1 MSIDDASGAT
11 IQNQRRTALPADPS
25 EDELARHWS
34 LTPADLAVIA
44 ECRGPAHR
52 RRFALQLCMLRAH
65 GHFLDDYRHAPIRIV
80 NHLARQLGL
89 APVLFL
95 DRPGRAQTERAQSL
109 RIRRH
114 LGIRAFDRHVAAD
127 LQDWLRQGALEGRTA
142 AELMARAED
151 RLREWRVMLPAPS
164 TLERLIT
171 AEVTR
176 ATTDLYTKVS
186 VLLPPSLR
194 EAIDLLV
201 EVPEGDAR
209 SSLFRLKDYPKS
221 ANAAVIK
228 GDIIRLRLIEQ
239 LLDIGAGLDDL
250 DPQIIRQLGQ
260 LGRRYDAGDLRRFAK
275 PKRDA
280 LVACYLV
287 EARKTLIDQIV
298 EMSDQFLIGMNRRA
312 RGSVEEQRKSLR
324 RRARDGLHRV
334 LGAMD
339 ELVAADGAQTLDA
352 FRDALGTPALVEA
365 AIACRAYERLEE
377 RGHLDAM
384 LARYGTLRQ
393 YLPAFFALPFKAAA
407 GSETLLS
414 AIEIQRALDAGT
426 RGALTTDDPHGF
438 VQADWR
444 SHLVTGGKLD
454 RGIWEISLAFAA
466 RDALRAGG
474 LFLPESRDHV
484 SFWNLV
490 YDDRSWRQAREQA
503 YQRLDL
509 PIDGQI
515 FIAKITAEFDRAAR
529 AAERGLPSNRFASII
544 NGRLKLKKR
553 DALAISRAVREL
565 RATVSSSL
573 PRVRI
578 EDLLQDVDEWCRF
591 TGAFQPL
598 GGYQPRGADLH
609 RSLLATVIAH
619 GTNLGLA
626 AMSQSVDT
634 LTAESL
640 QNTNRWFLRDATIK
654 TANTILVNHH
664 HGLKLSSIWGDGS
677 RSSSDGQRFAVER
690 RSLLGSVYPRYFGY
704 YDRALQLYTHT
715 SDQNSVYGTQA
726 ISCAP
731 REAGYVLG
739 GILDNDT
746 ELTIREHTSD
756 TNGFTEHL
764 FGLCALLGI
773 NFMPRLKDLP
783 DQILSRIDRAA
794 DYGVL
799 QPLLRGR
806 INIDLILEQWDQ
818 LVRLAASLKDLLAPA
833 HVVMQRLVNANA
845 SDRLAGALS
854 QLGRLMKTLHILRYI
869 QEEPLRDAIQL
880 QLNRGEFRLILAK
893 SLFFAN
899 WGTFRSGDYEEV
911 MNKASCLSLL
921 SNAVL
926 VWNTVHIARIVDQLR
941 AAGHEVK
948 DEDLARASPLAHAHV
963 IPNGSSFQSPRRRA
977 EAAPEPVMA

>member
-1 MSIDDASGAT
+1 M
-11 IQNQRRTALPADPS
+11 PADPS

-44 ECRGPAHR
+44 ECRGPDHR

-65 GHFLDDYRHAPIRIV
+65 GYFLEDYRHAPIKIV

-89 APVLFL
+89 PPVLFL

-127 LQDWLRQGALEGRTA
+127 LRDWLRQGALEGRTA

-151 RLREWRVMLPAPS
+151 RLREWHFMLPAPS
-164 TLERLIT
+164 TLERLVT

-176 ATTDLYTKVS
+176 ATTDLYTQVAN
-186 VLLPPSLR
+186 LLPPSLR
-194 EAIDLLV
+194 EAIDLLI

-228 GDIIRLRLIEQ
+228 GDIVRLRLIEQ
-239 LLDIGAGLDDL
+239 LLDTGAGLDDL

-298 EMSDQFLIGMNRRA
+298 EMNDQFLIGVNRRS
-312 RGSVEEQRKSLR
+312 RSSVEEQRKSLR

-334 LGAMD
+334 LGAID
-339 ELVAADGAQTLDA
+339 ELVAADGAQTLGA

-393 YLPAFFALPFKAAA
+393 YLPAFFTLPFKAAA
-407 GSETLLS
+407 GSEILLN
-414 AIEIQRALDAGT
+414 AIEIQRVLDAGT

-444 SHLVTGGKLD
+444 PHLVTGGKLD

-490 YDDRSWRQAREQA
+490 YDDRIWRQAREQA

-529 AAERGLPSNRFASII
+529 AAERGMPGNRFASIT

-591 TGAFQPL
+591 TSAFQPL
-598 GGYQPRGADLH
+598 GGYQPRGADSH

-634 LTAESL
+634 LTADAL
-640 QNTNRWFLRDATIK
+640 QDTSRWFLRAATIK
-654 TANTILVNHH
+654 AANT
-664 HGLKLSSIWGDGS
+664 
-677 RSSSDGQRFAVER
+677 
-690 RSLLGSVYPRYFGY
+690 P
-704 YDRALQLYTHT
+704 
-715 SDQNSVYGTQA
+715 
-726 ISCAP
+726 
-731 REAGYVLG
+731 
-739 GILDNDT
+739 
-746 ELTIREHTSD
+746 
-756 TNGFTEHL
+756 GFPNK
-764 FGLCALLGI
+764 I
-773 NFMPRLKDLP
+773 P
-783 DQILSRIDRAA
+783 
-794 DYGVL
+794 V
-799 QPLLRGR
+799 
-806 INIDLILEQWDQ
+806 
-818 LVRLAASLKDLLAPA
+818 APA
-833 HVVMQRLVNANA
+833 AQ
-845 SDRLAGALS
+845 
-854 QLGRLMKTLHILRYI
+854 
-869 QEEPLRDAIQL
+869 
-880 QLNRGEFRLILAK
+880 
-893 SLFFAN
+893 
-899 WGTFRSGDYEEV
+899 
-911 MNKASCLSLL
+911 
-921 SNAVL
+921 
-926 VWNTVHIARIVDQLR
+926 
-941 AAGHEVK
+941 
-948 DEDLARASPLAHAHV
+948 
-963 IPNGSSFQSPRRRA
+963 QS
-977 EAAPEPVMA
+977 EA